1 MEKRNMAT
9 YLSAVAMAMSNSE
22 TYYGKIR
29 TEQKSRLSKKAI
41 KARAKNKRAKQARK
55 KQRR

>member
-1 MEKRNMAT
+1 MSDFKTMHSIYVNAYAGLFDTEYKVQSAT
-9 YLSAVAMAMSNSE
+9 
-22 TYYGKIR
+22 R
-29 TEQKSRLSKKAI
+29 KSRLTKKQV